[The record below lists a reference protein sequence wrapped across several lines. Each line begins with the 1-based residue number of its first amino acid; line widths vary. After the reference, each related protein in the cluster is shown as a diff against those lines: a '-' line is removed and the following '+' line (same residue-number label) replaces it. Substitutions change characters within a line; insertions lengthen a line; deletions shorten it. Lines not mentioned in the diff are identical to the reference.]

1 MRYILYMTNK
11 TTNHTDRL
19 GEYNTLPEVAKDHD
33 TYANNA
39 RYSNYTFSIK
49 GVMI

>member
-1 MRYILYMTNK
+1 MKYILYMTNK

-19 GEYNTLPEVAKDHD
+19 GEYNTLLEVTKDRN
-33 TYANNA
+33 TYTNNA
-39 RYSNYTFSIK
+39 RYSNYTFRIK